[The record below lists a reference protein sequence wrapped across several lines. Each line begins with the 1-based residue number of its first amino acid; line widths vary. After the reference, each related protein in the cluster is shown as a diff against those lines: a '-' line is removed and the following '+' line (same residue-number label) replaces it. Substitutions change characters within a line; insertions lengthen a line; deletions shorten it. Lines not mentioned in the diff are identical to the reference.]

1 MAASDLSSTSDA
13 PDRAAYLVECHR
25 SGHEELMFRVSH
37 RDNWL
42 KIQML
47 AQATFLA
54 LAFGIEVG
62 GVKATSGM
70 PTVLALAL
78 PTALTL
84 ACLYVV
90 EDRLIGLIS
99 RYIGR
104 LSKLES
110 RLTNS
115 DAIIEYVGSSLE
127 LREYASGTLPFRVL
141 AQCVAF
147 ALVPALLTTYSFA
160 DRFEDFSELQWYNW
174 GELVVDSVCL
184 IVILWLLHVA
194 HSERKRTGQ
203 SEPPTPA
210 KSCEPHPSPNN
221 TINESGGVAASEII
235 DSHPKLGHLGRSPNR
250 REGNHLD

>member
-1 MAASDLSSTSDA
+1 MATSNSSSTDST
-13 PDRAAYLVECHR
+13 PDRADYLVECHR

-54 LAFGIEVG
+54 LAFGVEVA
-62 GVKATSGM
+62 GVKATSSI

-104 LSKLES
+104 LSDLEA
-110 RLTNS
+110 RLTKS
-115 DAIIEYVGSSLE
+115 EAVIEYVGSSPE
-127 LREYASGTLPFRVL
+127 IREYANSTLPFRVL
-141 AQCVAF
+141 AQVVAF
-147 ALVPALLTTYSFA
+147 ALVPALLSTYRFA
-160 DRFEDFSELQWYNW
+160 DLPTLQWYNKA
-174 GELVVDSVCL
+174 EIVVDVVCL
-184 IVILWLLHVA
+184 MVILWLLHVA
-194 HSERKRTGQ
+194 YKERKKSGRA
-203 SEPPTPA
+203 EPT
-210 KSCEPHPSPNN
+210 KSS
-221 TINESGGVAASEII
+221 
-235 DSHPKLGHLGRSPNR
+235 K
-250 REGNHLD
+250 